1 MLKKL
6 LFWIAISCISG
17 LHAQEITSLY
27 KTKKIRPSRDT
38 IVIEKES
45 LNGSFFK
52 LLDAK
57 GKPID
62 SSLFFVNFKKGTLL
76 FKEIATINSDSL
88 TIQYL
93 KFPEALTK
101 EYRIYDPSQL
111 VNNAV
116 GKLNLYAIA
125 DKNPKKNI
133 PFDGLNTSGSI
144 TRGITIGNNQNAVL
158 NSNLDLQITGKIS
171 EKVSLRASIQDSNIP
186 LQDGGYSQK
195 LDQFD
200 NVFMELF
207 SDEWSIRA
215 GDIFLENKSA
225 QFLNFNKKVQGLSTN
240 FNFGT
245 KTNKTNIF
253 ASAAVVRGQY
263 AKSTFVGQEGN
274 QGPYKLK
281 GQNGELYVLV
291 VSGSERVY
299 VNGTLLKRGENNDYT
314 IDYNAGEIVFTPIFA
329 ITSEMRI
336 AIEYQ
341 FTDRNYTR
349 FVTYAGAT
357 HDSKKWSFGGYL
369 YAEND
374 LKNQPLQQNLS
385 QEQAQILR
393 NAGDNPRLM
402 TAPSAYTDTYSENKV
417 LYRKTV
423 LNGVEIFEY
432 SNDAQ
437 QELFNVRFTLV
448 GNNNGNYVVTNSAT
462 ISRVYEYVAPLNG
475 VAQGNYE
482 PIIQLIAPTKVQ
494 VATFLGKYNPTKKT
508 AVDFEF
514 GISNIDQ
521 NLFSSIDDANNK
533 GIAGKINARQR
544 LFSKKWQVDVFG
556 NFQLIQRNFK
566 SVERLYNI
574 EFDRDWNL
582 GTAGIGDQSLFAS
595 GVQFELKP
603 KPKSTAKAL
612 LLYQFERLDFS
623 ENFSGNR
630 QLINGLFRFKNW
642 SLQNQGSYLKSDGAL
657 SSSKFLR
664 NQSQMRYHF
673 KKNWVGSSLR
683 LEDNQ
688 ERNKTTNQFSALSQ
702 KFTEYGVFTGR
713 GDSTKVFVE
722 LGYLRRANDSL
733 QSRAAGIFIERVN
746 TSQTISLRSKVL
758 ATSKSDLTIYGK
770 YRTLN
775 FAEATQKK
783 QPTLN
788 SRIVYT
794 DRFFNQLVQSSTVYE
809 TNSGTI
815 PQQEFTYLE
824 VDPGQGVYTWN
835 DYNGNGIQELQEFE
849 VAPFIDQA
857 KFIRIFLPNRIY
869 IKTHQNKFSQS
880 VTLNPNQWQ
889 NEKGFKK
896 LLSYFYNQTA
906 FLIDRKIRSNGSNF
920 QLNPFSSSNENVL
933 GLNAS
938 LRNSL
943 YFNRGKQ
950 NHSVTYTYLQSK
962 TKSLLSIGSQ
972 EATNSS
978 HQLQYNHLYKKSW
991 LFGFFTKTIQ
1001 TTILSENFPDKNYD
1015 IKGFQLAPKIS
1026 YLFSKNTTWDIFYE
1040 IQSKENQIGVFQ
1052 TLLQNRFGTA
1062 FSYASPKKITL
1073 NGEVSFYKN
1082 KFDGNEFSSVGFQ
1095 MLEGLQTGQNLTWR
1109 LLVQK
1114 NITQFLDINFNYQGR
1129 KSETSQAIH
1138 TGNVQLRAYF

>member
-6 LFWIAISCISG
+6 LFWIVIGCFSG
-17 LHAQEITSLY
+17 LHAQEINSLY
-27 KTKKIRPSRDT
+27 KTKKIIPSRDT
-38 IVIEKES
+38 IFIEKES
-45 LNGSFFK
+45 INSSFFK
-52 LLDAK
+52 LLDAN
-57 GKPID
+57 GKSID
-62 SSLFFVNFKKGTLL
+62 STLFKINFKKGTLIL
-76 FKEIATINSDSL
+76 KENSALNSDSL
-88 TIQYL
+88 TVQYL
-93 KFPEALTK
+93 KFPEILTK
-101 EYRIYDPSQL
+101 EYRIYDPSR
-111 VNNAV
+111 VVSNEV
-116 GKLNLYAIA
+116 GNGNLYKIEE
-125 DKNPKKNI
+125 KNLKKNV

-207 SDEWSIRA
+207 SDEWNIRA
-215 GDIFLENKSA
+215 GDIFLENKKT
-225 QFLNFNKKVQGLSTN
+225 QFLNFNKKVQGLATN

-245 KTNKTNIF
+245 EENKTNVF
-253 ASAAVVRGQY
+253 ASAALVRGQY
-263 AKSTFVGQEGN
+263 AKSNFVGQEGN

-299 VNGTLLKRGENNDYT
+299 VNGILLKRGENNDYT
-314 IDYNAGEIVFTPIFA
+314 IDYNAGEIVFTPLFT

-341 FTDRNYTR
+341 YSDRNYTR

-357 HDSKKWSFGGYL
+357 HENEKWSFGGYL
-369 YAEND
+369 YSEND

-385 QEQAQILR
+385 QEQAQILV
-393 NAGDNPRLM
+393 NSGDNPDLM
-402 TAPSAYTDTYSENKV
+402 TAPSAYADSYSENKV
-417 LYRKTV
+417 LYRKTIV
-423 LNGVEIFEY
+423 NAVEVFEY

-448 GNNNGNYVVTNSAT
+448 GTNNGNYIVTNSAT
-462 ISRVYEYVAPLNG
+462 ITRVYEYIEPING
-475 VAQGNYE
+475 ILQGNYE
-482 PIIQLIAPTKVQ
+482 PIIQLIAPTKIQ
-494 VATFLGKYNPTKKT
+494 VATFLGKYKPSEKT
-508 AVDFEF
+508 AVDFEI
-514 GISNIDQ
+514 GLSNNDQ
-521 NLFSSIDDANNK
+521 NLFSSIDDTNNQ
-533 GIAGKINARQR
+533 GLAGKINAKQR
-544 LFSKKWQVDVFG
+544 LFSRKWQVDAFA
-556 NFQLIQRNFK
+556 NYQFIQKDFR

-582 GTAGIGDQSLFAS
+582 GTAAVGNQSLLVS
-595 GVQFELKP
+595 GLQLDLNP
-603 KPKSTAKAL
+603 KPKSTNKGL
-612 LLYQFERLDFS
+612 VVYQFEKLDFS
-623 ENFSGNR
+623 ENFSGSR
-630 QLINGLFRFKNW
+630 HILNGLFRIKKWTF
-642 SLQNQGSYLKSDGAL
+642 QNQGSFLKSDGTVL
-657 SSSKFLR
+657 SSKFLR
-664 NQSQMRYHF
+664 NQSQMRFHF
-673 KKNWVGSSLR
+673 DKNWVGSSLR

-688 ERNKTTNQFSALSQ
+688 EKNKATNQFSALSQ
-702 KFTEYGVFTGR
+702 KFTEYGFFTGR

-722 LGYLRRANDSL
+722 LGYLRRDNDSL
-733 QSRAAGIFIERVN
+733 QSRSVGSLIQRVN
-746 TSQTISLRSKVL
+746 SSQTLMLKSKL
-758 ATSKSDLTIYGK
+758 IQTNRSDLSLYAN
-770 YRTLN
+770 YRILD
-775 FAEATQKK
+775 FVDATRKRE
-783 QPTLN
+783 PTLN

-794 DRFFNQLVQSSTVYE
+794 DRFFNQLIQSTTVYE

-824 VDPGQGVYTWN
+824 VSAGQGVYTWN

-857 KFIRIFLPNRIY
+857 KFIRVFLPNRIY

-889 NEKGFKK
+889 NEKGIKK

-906 FLIDRKIRSNGSNF
+906 FIIDRKTRSDGDNF
-920 QLNPFSSSNENVL
+920 ELNPFSGSRENVL
-933 GLNAS
+933 GLNSS

-943 YFNRGKQ
+943 FYNRGKQ
-950 NHSVTYTYLQSK
+950 NHSITYSYLQNK
-962 TKSLLSIGSQ
+962 TKNLLSIGSQ

-978 HQLQYNHLYKKSW
+978 HQLQYGHLYQKSW
-991 LFGFFTKTIQ
+991 LFGFFAKTIQ
-1001 TTILSENFPDKNYD
+1001 TTIESENFSEKNYA
-1015 IKGFQLAPKIS
+1015 IKGYQLAPKIS
-1026 YLFSKNTTWDIFYE
+1026 YLFSKNTSWDLFYE
-1040 IQSKENQIGVFQ
+1040 LQSKENQIGVFE

-1062 FSYASPKKITL
+1062 FSYAGHKKITL
-1073 NGEVSFYKN
+1073 NGEVSFYQN
-1082 KFDGNEFSSVGFQ
+1082 KFEGNEFSSVGFQ

-1109 LLVQK
+1109 LLLQK

>member
-6 LFWIAISCISG
+6 LFWIVIGCFSG
-17 LHAQEITSLY
+17 LHAQEINSLY
-27 KTKKIRPSRDT
+27 KTKKIIPSRDT
-38 IVIEKES
+38 IFIEKES
-45 LNGSFFK
+45 INSSFFK
-52 LLDAK
+52 LLDAN
-57 GKPID
+57 GKSID
-62 SSLFFVNFKKGTLL
+62 STLFKINFKKGTLIL
-76 FKEIATINSDSL
+76 KENSALNSDSL
-88 TIQYL
+88 TVQYL
-93 KFPEALTK
+93 KFPEILTK
-101 EYRIYDPSQL
+101 EYRIYDPSR
-111 VNNAV
+111 VVSNEV
-116 GKLNLYAIA
+116 GNGNLYKIEE
-125 DKNPKKNI
+125 KNLKKNV

-207 SDEWSIRA
+207 SDEWNIRA
-215 GDIFLENKSA
+215 GDIFLENKKT
-225 QFLNFNKKVQGLSTN
+225 QFLNFNKKVQGLATN

-245 KTNKTNIF
+245 DENKTNVF
-253 ASAAVVRGQY
+253 ASAALVRGQY
-263 AKSTFVGQEGN
+263 AKSNFVGQEGN

-299 VNGTLLKRGENNDYT
+299 VNGILLKRGENNDYT
-314 IDYNAGEIVFTPIFA
+314 IDYNAGEIVFTPLFT

-341 FTDRNYTR
+341 YSDRNYTR

-357 HDSKKWSFGGYL
+357 HENGKWSFGGYL
-369 YAEND
+369 YSEND

-385 QEQAQILR
+385 QEQAQILV
-393 NAGDNPRLM
+393 NSGDNPDLM
-402 TAPSAYTDTYSENKV
+402 TAPSAYADSYSENKV
-417 LYRKTV
+417 LYRKTIV
-423 LNGVEIFEY
+423 NAVEVFEY

-448 GNNNGNYVVTNSAT
+448 GTNNGNYIVTNSAT
-462 ISRVYEYVAPLNG
+462 ITRVYEYIEPING
-475 VAQGNYE
+475 ILQGNYE
-482 PIIQLIAPTKVQ
+482 PIIQLIAPTKIQ
-494 VATFLGKYNPTKKT
+494 VATFLGKYKPSEKT
-508 AVDFEF
+508 AVDFEI
-514 GISNIDQ
+514 GLSNNDQ
-521 NLFSSIDDANNK
+521 NLFSSIDDTNNQ
-533 GIAGKINARQR
+533 GLAGKINAKQR
-544 LFSKKWQVDVFG
+544 LFSRKWQVDAFA
-556 NFQLIQRNFK
+556 NYQFIQKDFR

-582 GTAGIGDQSLFAS
+582 GTAAVGNQSLLVS
-595 GVQFELKP
+595 GLQLDLNP
-603 KPKSTAKAL
+603 KPKSTNKGL
-612 LLYQFERLDFS
+612 VVYQFEKLDFS
-623 ENFSGNR
+623 ENFSGSR
-630 QLINGLFRFKNW
+630 HILNGLFRIKKWTF
-642 SLQNQGSYLKSDGAL
+642 QNQGSFLKSDGTVL
-657 SSSKFLR
+657 SSKFLR
-664 NQSQMRYHF
+664 NQSQMRFHF
-673 KKNWVGSSLR
+673 DKNWVGSSLR

-688 ERNKTTNQFSALSQ
+688 EKNKATNQFSALSQ
-702 KFTEYGVFTGR
+702 KFTEYGFFTGR

-722 LGYLRRANDSL
+722 LGYLRRDNDSL
-733 QSRAAGIFIERVN
+733 QSRSVGSLIQRVN
-746 TSQTISLRSKVL
+746 SSQTLMLKSKL
-758 ATSKSDLTIYGK
+758 IQTNRSDLSLYAN
-770 YRTLN
+770 YRILD
-775 FAEATQKK
+775 FVDATRKRE
-783 QPTLN
+783 PTLN

-794 DRFFNQLVQSSTVYE
+794 DRFFNQLIQSTTVYE

-824 VDPGQGVYTWN
+824 VSAGQGVYTWN

-857 KFIRIFLPNRIY
+857 KFIRVFLPNRIY

-889 NEKGFKK
+889 NEKGIKK

-906 FLIDRKIRSNGSNF
+906 FIIDRKTRSDGDNF
-920 QLNPFSSSNENVL
+920 ELNPFSGSSENVL
-933 GLNAS
+933 GLNSS

-943 YFNRGKQ
+943 FYNRGKQ
-950 NHSVTYTYLQSK
+950 NHSITYSYLQNK
-962 TKSLLSIGSQ
+962 TKNLLSIGSQ

-978 HQLQYNHLYKKSW
+978 HQLQYGHLYQKSW
-991 LFGFFTKTIQ
+991 LFGFFAKTIQ
-1001 TTILSENFPDKNYD
+1001 TTIESENFSEKNYA
-1015 IKGFQLAPKIS
+1015 IKGYQLAPKIS
-1026 YLFSKNTTWDIFYE
+1026 YLFSKNTSWDLFYE
-1040 IQSKENQIGVFQ
+1040 LQSKENQIGVFE

-1062 FSYASPKKITL
+1062 FSYAGHKKITL
-1073 NGEVSFYKN
+1073 NGEVSFYQN
-1082 KFDGNEFSSVGFQ
+1082 KFEGNEFSSVGFQ

-1109 LLVQK
+1109 LLLQK